1 MKIEQAVQ
9 ILEEHQKWRKG
20 IIDDTSYSNKEL
32 SEAIDIIIKYC
43 KKKK

>member
-20 IIDDTSYSNKEL
+20 IIDDTSYSSKEL
-32 SEAIDIIIKYC
+32 SEAIDIIIKYY
-43 KKKK
+43 KKK